1 MIILDKVTTSIVHRP
16 SKWNLVLEKALIFN
30 ILNAFMRKA
39 KKSVVARRYT
49 IAKFTLLINIA
60 RVRKRPDRNSWL
72 GLFFS
77 KYALKQYS
85 EPINPRRVNPS
96 AYMIP

>member
-1 MIILDKVTTSIVHRP
+1 MIILDNATTNIVNRP

-30 ILNAFMRKA
+30 ILNAFMRRA
-39 KKSVVARRYT
+39 KKSVVTRRYT

-60 RVRKRPDRNSWL
+60 RVRKKPDRNSWFCL
-72 GLFFS
+72 CLS